1 MDMDYVMLIGA
12 IIVAAP
18 LLYLTI
24 YLIYRRGV
32 VLRIGI
38 IITITAALLVMVG
51 FWLGKDGIS
60 LTRIGLLIVVVI
72 PILIGLIM
80 WAVKTIVTPAK
91 IIQKAS
97 ELLASGD
104 INQEIPVYSND
115 EMGDIAAAFREINGY
130 LKELAGAASALA
142 KGDLTR
148 QIKPRSEKD
157 ILGFAFAYMTTGLRD
172 MVGQVAANAT
182 NLGAASEQLAQ
193 TSTEAGLTTAQI
205 SNTIQQVALGVN
217 QQTTTIAN
225 TNSSVQN
232 MSHIIEN
239 VAGGTRKQTDSIS
252 QVAESISRLNKFL
265 KELSEASQTSA
276 KGAEDVTRVSKEGS
290 DTLQNTIQAIDK
302 IRLKVGDSA
311 TKVKEM
317 GDRSEQIGSIVET
330 IEDISSQTNLLA
342 LNAAIEAARAGEQG
356 KGFAVVADEVRKLAE
371 RSSLATK
378 EIAGL
383 IKGIQSTVNEAV
395 HAMDEGIHEVD
406 NGVEKVNLSGQVL
419 QSILKTAE
427 HVKQTGADAVLVA
440 GQAVQA
446 ADELVSAMDGVSAV
460 AEENGAAIIEMTA
473 NSSDVSSAMLGVANV
488 SEENSAAVEEVSA
501 SSEEMT
507 AQVEEVSASA
517 RSMAEMAESMRQ
529 LVLRF
534 KLSSN

>member
-60 LTRIGLLIVVVI
+60 LTRIGILIVIVI

-148 QIKPRSEKD
+148 QIKPRSGKD
-157 ILGFAFAYMTTGLRD
+157 ILGFAFADMTTGLRD

-205 SNTIQQVALGVN
+205 SNTIQQVALGVT

-239 VAGGTRKQTDSIS
+239 VAEGTRKQT
-252 QVAESISRLNKFL
+252 
-265 KELSEASQTSA
+265 
-276 KGAEDVTRVSKEGS
+276 
-290 DTLQNTIQAIDK
+290 
-302 IRLKVGDSA
+302 
-311 TKVKEM
+311 
-317 GDRSEQIGSIVET
+317 
-330 IEDISSQTNLLA
+330 
-342 LNAAIEAARAGEQG
+342 
-356 KGFAVVADEVRKLAE
+356 
-371 RSSLATK
+371 
-378 EIAGL
+378 
-383 IKGIQSTVNEAV
+383 
-395 HAMDEGIHEVD
+395 
-406 NGVEKVNLSGQVL
+406 
-419 QSILKTAE
+419 
-427 HVKQTGADAVLVA
+427 
-440 GQAVQA
+440 
-446 ADELVSAMDGVSAV
+446 
-460 AEENGAAIIEMTA
+460 
-473 NSSDVSSAMLGVANV
+473 
-488 SEENSAAVEEVSA
+488 
-501 SSEEMT
+501 
-507 AQVEEVSASA
+507 
-517 RSMAEMAESMRQ
+517 
-529 LVLRF
+529 
-534 KLSSN
+534 